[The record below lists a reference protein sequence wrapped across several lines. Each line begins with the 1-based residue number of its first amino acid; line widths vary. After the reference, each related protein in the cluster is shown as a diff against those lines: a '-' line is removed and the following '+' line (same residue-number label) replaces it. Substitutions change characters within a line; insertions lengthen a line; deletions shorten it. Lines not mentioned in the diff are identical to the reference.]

1 MVQVSNLSVYTS
13 HSQATEAIR
22 AFFTLHCCWLNQ
34 QEIYLEQGCLH
45 CGSAATYLIYYT
57 NRKIQAMMLNFID
70 RYNCI
75 EHIDLLDIES
85 FSEIYDEFLQHLEIE
100 INRYACG
107 VQHLE
112 RLLCFEDV
120 ESIFER
126 SSAMIC

>member
-1 MVQVSNLSVYTS
+1 MVQVSNLSVYAS

-22 AFFTLHCCWLNQ
+22 AFFTLQCCWLNQ